1 MNIAPLIS
9 VIIPA
14 YNTLDV
20 IAQTLKS
27 VENQTYQNYQIVII
41 DDGSTDGTGKFI
53 DSYCEKNEKVIVFHQ
68 NNCGVST
75 ARNKGIEIATGEFIC
90 FLDSDDTYSTTFLEK
105 MLIRQ
110 QQTSANIV
118 YCSFNRVRKDHI
130 VKEILPFDEGN
141 ILKSFIR
148 KSFHISGILF
158 KRSFLLQ
165 NKIYFDD
172 DLKVC
177 EDIFFTIKAISQTE
191 VVAVKEQLFNYLY
204 RSQSVT
210 NSINTIELY
219 QNDIDTWLLIQSY
232 IIRNYYR
239 EDQKEIIQEVH
250 VILIKLKIRLLVEYL
265 KKFNYKEIRN
275 YLEQNSDFNCDSN
288 NFDKK
293 YLHRS
298 DRKKF
303 NIIKSNNLIIWLWG
317 SLYYRYIRRDTGK

>member
-1 MNIAPLIS
+1 M
-9 VIIPA
+9 IIPA

-53 DSYCEKNEKVIVFHQ
+53 DSYCKKNEKVIVFHQ

-110 QQTSANIV
+110 QQTRANIV
-118 YCSFNRVRKDHI
+118 YCSFNRVRKDHT
-130 VKEILPFDEGN
+130 VKEILPFAEGN

-165 NKIYFDD
+165 NKIYFDK

-191 VVAVKEQLFNYLY
+191 VAAVKEALFNYLY

-219 QNDIDTWLLIQSY
+219 QKDIDTWLLIRSY
-232 IIRNYYR
+232 IIRNYLR
-239 EDQKEIIQEVH
+239 EDQQEIIQEVN
-250 VILIKLKIRLLVEYL
+250 VILIKLKIRLLIEYL
-265 KKFNYKEIRN
+265 KEFNYKDIRN
-275 YLEQNSDFNCDSN
+275 YLKQNSDLNYDLN
-288 NFDKK
+288 NIDKV

-317 SLYYRYIRRDTGK
+317 SLYYRYIRRNTGK

>member
-1 MNIAPLIS
+1 MNISPLIS

-53 DSYCEKNEKVIVFHQ
+53 DSYCKKNEKVIVFHQ

-118 YCSFNRVRKDHI
+118 YCSFNRVRKDHT
-130 VKEILPFDEGN
+130 VKEILPFAEGN

-165 NKIYFDD
+165 NKIYFDK

-191 VVAVKEQLFNYLY
+191 VAAVKEALFNYLY

-219 QNDIDTWLLIQSY
+219 QKDIDTWLLIRSY
-232 IIRNYYR
+232 IIRNYLR
-239 EDQKEIIQEVH
+239 EDQQEIIQEVN
-250 VILIKLKIRLLVEYL
+250 VILIKLKIRLLIEYL
-265 KKFNYKEIRN
+265 KEFNYKDIRN
-275 YLEQNSDFNCDSN
+275 YLKQNSDLNYDLN
-288 NFDKK
+288 NIDKV

-298 DRKKF
+298 DRKKL
-303 NIIKSNNLIIWLWG
+303 NIIESNNLIIWLWG
-317 SLYYRYIRRDTGK
+317 SLYYRYIRRNTGK